1 MALSRRTGQRFQGS
15 IWPGFVDAMTG
26 LLLVLMFVLTMFMVM
41 QFVLRETITGQESEL
56 DDLGQEIAALA
67 SALGLERDRTTKLE
81 NDLGALNATLDDA
94 TTRAQAQ
101 SALIAALQQ
110 ERSEQ
115 SAALEQASAQI
126 TNFETQVASLLSQ
139 RDDALS
145 NVAALEDAQTK
156 LLSEKEALDLALAAA
171 RTEIDD
177 RVEAARLAAAQRE
190 AMDALI
196 ADLRADGAQKDA
208 ALSARAVELSDLQQA
223 LSEEEK
229 ARLLEAEAAKALRAR
244 LENADAELT
253 AMTLNLEAQRKE
265 AENTLTLLAAARSAQ
280 SDLTA
285 QLAAAVTSGQ
295 DTDLAKIAV
304 EKELSEILA
313 QLALA
318 RSDLETARD
327 EQAQTA
333 LSQQTDAERSAA
345 RIAAMIA
352 AQKATDQNLTDVTNA
367 RDQALEELRQIAVA
381 QAVSA
386 AELSETALARDTAN
400 NSLATLKAAQD
411 AAGKKLAE
419 LDREQEKSAE
429 LVAALTS
436 ELARTRDALAKTQ
449 ADLSISQDQ
458 SEIELTLAAALAA
471 RTSAELEREEV
482 QRQLASALAAKLA
495 AEQQAEIRLDDATEQ
510 AILLAAA
517 REELVDE
524 QARASEAQRQTEA
537 LNQQVAALRGQ
548 LSSLQAIL
556 DEAKSQDLE
565 AKVQLQNLGS
575 DLNAALARV
584 AAEERKRRQLEE
596 AERIRLEAEAKEL
609 QEQTKDLERY
619 RSEFFGRLR
628 DVLGS
633 QDGVRIEGDR
643 FVFSSEVLFPPGQ
656 ANLSNEGRGEVSKV
670 ANILRSI
677 ANDIP
682 NGIDWVI
689 RVDGHTDNVPLS
701 GLGTFADNWELSQ
714 ARALSVVKYMVNFL
728 GIPPSRLAA
737 NGFGQYQ
744 PVNTEDTD
752 EARAQNRRIELKFT
766 EK

>member
-1 MALSRRTGQRFQGS
+1 
-15 IWPGFVDAMTG
+15 MTG

-67 SALGLERDRTTKLE
+67 SALGLERDRSARLE

-94 TTRAQAQ
+94 ATRAQAQ
-101 SALIAALQQ
+101 TALIAALQQ
-110 ERSEQ
+110 ERFEQ

-126 TNFETQVASLLSQ
+126 TSFETQVASLLSQ
-139 RDDALS
+139 RDTALS
-145 NVAALEDAQTK
+145 NIAALEDAQTT
-156 LLSEKEALDLALAAA
+156 LLNEKEALDLALAAA

-177 RVEAARLAAAQRE
+177 RVETARLAAAQRE

-196 ADLRADGAQKDA
+196 ANLRADGAEQDA
-208 ALSARAVELSDLQQA
+208 ALSARALELADLQKA

-295 DTDLAKIAV
+295 NTDLAKSAV

-318 RSDLETARD
+318 RSDLETARN

-333 LSQQTDAERSAA
+333 LSQQTDADRAAA

-352 AQKATDQNLTDVTNA
+352 AQKATDQNLIEVTQA
-367 RDQALEELRQIAVA
+367 RDTALEELRQIAAA
-381 QAVSA
+381 QDVSA

-400 NSLATLKAAQD
+400 ERVADLLVAQD
-411 AAGKKLAE
+411 AAGIKLAE
-419 LDREQEKSAE
+419 LEQAQEKSAE
-429 LVAALTS
+429 LIAALTS
-436 ELARTRDALAKTQ
+436 ELARTRDELAKTQ
-449 ADLSISQDQ
+449 ADLNIPKDT

-517 REELVDE
+517 REELTSE

-556 DEAKSQDLE
+556 DEAKTQDLE

-609 QEQTKDLERY
+609 REQTKDLERY

-677 ANDIP
+677 ASDIP

-701 GLGTFADNWELSQ
+701 GLGEFADNWELSQ

-728 GIPPSRLAA
+728 GISPSRLAA

-744 PVNTEDTD
+744 PVNTEDSD
-752 EARAQNRRIELKFT
+752 AARAQNRRIELKFT